1 MLADVVARRRTTY
14 DPAVSDP
21 TQDQTDAAL
30 RAIEAAGIRPL
41 AVYLHGSAVDGG
53 LRADSDLDLFAVLDA
68 ALSEAQR
75 DDLVAGLVSISRR
88 DQRPASW
95 RPLELTIVRA
105 DAVRPWRYP
114 PPLELQ
120 YGEWMRDAFEAG
132 ERAPWPSVSPDLAV
146 AVTMVRQSGRAL
158 IGPPPGQLLDPVPR
172 PDLVRSMTDELPA
185 LLGDL
190 EDDTRNVL
198 LTLARMWVTAATGQI
213 HPKNVA
219 ADWAAERVPAD
230 LAAVLRRAG
239 VLYVDGGFGPWEDE
253 AAVARAARHLEQE
266 IRRAVAAEAT
276 S

>member
-1 MLADVVARRRTTY
+1 M
-14 DPAVSDP
+14 SDP
-21 TQDQTDAAL
+21 TQDQADAAL

-53 LRADSDLDLFAVLDA
+53 LRADSDLDLFAVA
-68 ALSEAQR
+68 EVALSEAQR
-75 DDLVAGLVSISRR
+75 DALVAGLVPISRR
-88 DQRPASW
+88 DLRPASW
-95 RPLELTIVRA
+95 RPLELTVVRA

-120 YGEWMRDAFEAG
+120 YGEWMRAAFEAG

-172 PDLVRSMTDELPA
+172 PDLVRSMTDELPS

-198 LTLARMWVTAATGQI
+198 LTLARMWVTAVTGQI

-219 ADWAAERVPAD
+219 AEWAAVRMPDD
-230 LAAVLRRAG
+230 LGAVLRRAG
-239 VLYVDGGFGPWEDE
+239 ALYVDGGFGPWEDD
-253 AAVARAARHLEQE
+253 AAVTRAARHLERE
-266 IRRAVAAEAT
+266 IRRAVAADAG